1 VESIEAAALARN
13 DRYLREFVEALE
25 LCPFA
30 RKCRETGRLAR
41 RVLRGGRP
49 GEATAAAVRE
59 LEATAEEEVEVALLL
74 YPEFEGDLGAFED
87 FRDEVRKGLRLFYC
101 VAFHPDLPIDLSDE
115 NRAVSFLRRSPDPTL
130 QLVRIA
136 TLDRVRSGRPAG
148 SVYVDPSKL
157 SAEEL
162 RALRPA
168 PSVSE
173 QIARTNLQTLQRH
186 DAFRLANL
194 LAELR
199 MFPGPG
205 KRD

>member
-1 VESIEAAALARN
+1 VESIEAEALARN

-30 RKCRETGRLAR
+30 RRCRESGRLAR

-49 GEATAAAVRE
+49 GEATAVVVRE
-59 LEATAEEEVEVALLL
+59 LEAAAEEQVEVALLI
-74 YPEFEGDLGAFED
+74 YPELEGGLRALEEL
-87 FRDEVRKGLRLFYC
+87 RDEVRRSLRLFHC
-101 VAFHPDLPIDLSDE
+101 VAFHPDLPMDLSDE

-148 SVYVDPSKL
+148 SVYLDPSKL
-157 SAEEL
+157 STDEL
-162 RALRPA
+162 RKHEAAL
-168 PSVSE
+168 SVSE
-173 QIARTNLQTLQRH
+173 QIARANLRTLQRH
-186 DAFRLANL
+186 DAARLASL

-199 MFPGPG
+199 RFPPP
-205 KRD
+205 

>member
-1 VESIEAAALARN
+1 MESIEAAALARN

-30 RKCRETGRLAR
+30 RRCRETGRLAR

-59 LEATAEEEVEVALLL
+59 LEAKAEEQVEVALLI
-74 YPEFEGDLGAFED
+74 YPELEGGLHALEEL
-87 FRDEVRKGLRLFYC
+87 RDEVRRSLRLFHC
-101 VAFHPDLPIDLSDE
+101 VAFHPDLPMDLSDE

-148 SVYVDPSKL
+148 SVYLDPSKL
-157 SAEEL
+157 GAEEL
-162 RALRPA
+162 RSLEA
-168 PSVSE
+168 PLSVSE
-173 QIARTNLQTLQRH
+173 QIARANLRTLRQHDAADLQR
-186 DAFRLANL
+186 L
-194 LAELR
+194 LAGFQPR
-199 MFPGPG
+199 
-205 KRD
+205 

>member
-1 VESIEAAALARN
+1 MESIEAGALARN

-41 RVLRGGRP
+41 RVLRGERP

-59 LEATAEEEVEVALLL
+59 LELTSEEQVEVALLI
-74 YPEFEGDLGAFED
+74 YPEFAGNVHAFEQ
-87 FRDEVRKGLRLFYC
+87 FRDEVRRSLRLFYC
-101 VAFHPDLPIDLSDE
+101 VAFHPALPMDLSDA

-148 SVYVDPSKL
+148 SVYLDASQLSPDELRKLEPPPSLSDQIAAANLRTLRRHDPVAL
-157 SAEEL
+157 SALLE
-162 RALRPA
+162 A
-168 PSVSE
+168 
-173 QIARTNLQTLQRH
+173 IQR
-186 DAFRLANL
+186 R
-194 LAELR
+194 
-199 MFPGPG
+199 
-205 KRD
+205 

>member
-30 RKCRETGRLAR
+30 RKCRESGRLAR
-41 RVLRGGRP
+41 RVLRGERP
-49 GEATAAAVRE
+49 AEATAAAVRE
-59 LEATAEEEVEVALLL
+59 LELTSEEQVEVALLI
-74 YPEFEGDLGAFED
+74 YPEFAGDLRAFEE
-87 FRDEVRKGLRLFYC
+87 FRDHVRGSLRLFYC
-101 VAFHPDLPIDLSDE
+101 VAFHPALPMDLSDA

-148 SVYVDPSKL
+148 SVYVDAARL
-157 SAEEL
+157 SPDEL
-162 RALRPA
+162 RKIEPL

-173 QIARTNLQTLQRH
+173 QIAQANFKTLRER
-186 DAFRLANL
+186 DPARLAAL
-194 LAELR
+194 LAGMRE
-199 MFPGPG
+199 P
-205 KRD
+205 